1 MNIISFKDI
10 KSINLDKQKIND
22 ILTKKEKLIVE
33 DKNFYFALSLPILTK
48 ELFEIKGNN
57 TRYVKGLDYSNI
69 LVDTVDNL
77 FIYKLVFYLETNN
90 KYIITD
96 DIQKLDFIDKS
107 EKILNLFV
115 RIIDK
120 CEKDYRRI
128 NEILYN
134 IKQYVTF
141 LDFFNSYKMIE
152 YIDKLLYYTITYQ
165 NLIND
170 MIMIVSRIII
180 IINYNTENKENND
193 YDLFKNRIKVFKNNI
208 SELNEA
214 LEATRHGTMQRIAY
228 LDSGTARI
236 LTIIATIFLPTSFL
250 VSLLSM
256 PFEGVP
262 FKNSKKGYLI
272 VLSIILT
279 IFIALIWFF
288 YEEFINLFGKK

>member
-1 MNIISFKDI
+1 MNIISYKDI
-10 KSINLDKQKIND
+10 KSKNLDKQKIND

-33 DKNFYFALSLPILTK
+33 DKKFYFALSLPILTK
-48 ELFEIKGNN
+48 ELMEIKGNN

-77 FIYKLVFYLETNN
+77 FIYKLVFYLEKN

-96 DIQKLDFIDKS
+96 DIQKLDFINKS

-141 LDFFNSYKMIE
+141 LDFFNSYKMVE

-180 IINYNTENKENND
+180 IINYNTENKENDD
-193 YDLFKNRIKVFKNNI
+193 YDLFKNRIKVFRNNI

-214 LEATRHGTMQRIAY
+214 LEDTRHGTMQRISY
-228 LDSGTARI
+228 LDSGTTRI
-236 LTIIATIFLPTSFL
+236 LTIVATIFLPTSFL

-256 PFEGVP
+256 PFDGVP

-272 VLSIILT
+272 ILSIILS
-279 IFIALIWFF
+279 IFIMLIWFF
-288 YEEFINLFGKK
+288 YEEFINLFAKK

>member
-10 KSINLDKQKIND
+10 KSKNLDKQKIND

-77 FIYKLVFYLETNN
+77 FIYKLVFYLEKN

-115 RIIDK
+115 RIIDR

-214 LEATRHGTMQRIAY
+214 LEDTRHGTMQRIAY

-236 LTIIATIFLPTSFL
+236 LTIVATIFLPTSFL

-256 PFEGVP
+256 PFDGVP

>member
-1 MNIISFKDI
+1 MNIISYKDI
-10 KSINLDKQKIND
+10 KSKKLDKQKIND

-48 ELFEIKGNN
+48 ELIEIKGNN

-77 FIYKLVFYLETNN
+77 FIYKLVFYLEKN

-96 DIQKLDFIDKS
+96 DIQKLDFIDKN

-193 YDLFKNRIKVFKNNI
+193 YDLFKNRIKVFRNNI

-214 LEATRHGTMQRIAY
+214 LEDTRHGTMQRIAY

-236 LTIIATIFLPTSFL
+236 LTIVATIFLPTSFL

-288 YEEFINLFGKK
+288 YEEFVNLFGKK

>member
-1 MNIISFKDI
+1 MNIISYKDI
-10 KSINLDKQKIND
+10 KSKNLDKQKIND
-22 ILTKKEKLIVE
+22 ILTKNEKLIVE
-33 DKNFYFALSLPILTK
+33 DKKFYFALALPMLTK
-48 ELFEIKGNN
+48 ELMEIKGNN

-77 FIYKLVFYLETNN
+77 FIYKLVFYLEKN

-96 DIQKLDFIDKS
+96 DIQKLDFINKS

-141 LDFFNSYKMIE
+141 LDFFNSYKMVE

-180 IINYNTENKENND
+180 IINYNIENKENDD
-193 YDLFKNRIKVFKNNI
+193 YDLFKNRIKVFRNNI
-208 SELNEA
+208 SELKEA
-214 LEATRHGTMQRIAY
+214 LEDTRHGTMQRIAY

-236 LTIIATIFLPTSFL
+236 LTIVATIFLPTSFL

-256 PFEGVP
+256 PFDGVP

-272 VLSIILT
+272 ILSIILS
-279 IFIALIWFF
+279 IFIMLIWFF
-288 YEEFINLFGKK
+288 YEEFINLFAKK

>member
-1 MNIISFKDI
+1 MNIISYKDI
-10 KSINLDKQKIND
+10 KSKNLDKQKIND

-48 ELFEIKGNN
+48 ELIEIKGNN

-77 FIYKLVFYLETNN
+77 FIYKLVFYLEKN

-96 DIQKLDFIDKS
+96 DIQKLDFIDKN

-193 YDLFKNRIKVFKNNI
+193 YDLFKNRIKVFRNNI

-214 LEATRHGTMQRIAY
+214 LEDTRHGTMQRIAY

-236 LTIIATIFLPTSFL
+236 LTIVATIFLPTSFL

-288 YEEFINLFGKK
+288 YEEFVNLFGKK

>member
-1 MNIISFKDI
+1 MNIISYKDI
-10 KSINLDKQKIND
+10 KSKNLDKQKIND

-33 DKNFYFALSLPILTK
+33 DKKFYFALSLPILTK
-48 ELFEIKGNN
+48 DLMEIKGNN

-77 FIYKLVFYLETNN
+77 FIYKLVFYLEKN

-96 DIQKLDFIDKS
+96 DIQKLDFINKS

-180 IINYNTENKENND
+180 IINYNTENKENDD
-193 YDLFKNRIKVFKNNI
+193 YDLFKNRIKVFRNNI

-214 LEATRHGTMQRIAY
+214 LEDTRHGTMQRIAY

-236 LTIIATIFLPTSFL
+236 LTIVATIFLPTSFL

-256 PFEGVP
+256 PFDGVP

-272 VLSIILT
+272 ILSIILS
-279 IFIALIWFF
+279 IFIMLIWFF

>member
-1 MNIISFKDI
+1 MNIISYKDI
-10 KSINLDKQKIND
+10 KSKKLDKQKINN
-22 ILTKKEKLIVE
+22 ILTQKEKLIVE
-33 DKNFYFALSLPILTK
+33 DKKFYFALSLPILTK

-77 FIYKLVFYLETNN
+77 FIYKLVFYLEKN

-96 DIQKLDFIDKS
+96 DIQKLDFIDKN

-152 YIDKLLYYTITYQ
+152 YIDKLLYYVITYQ

-214 LEATRHGTMQRIAY
+214 LEDTRHGTMQRIAY

-236 LTIIATIFLPTSFL
+236 LTIVATIFLPTSFL

-256 PFEGVP
+256 PFDGVP

-272 VLSIILT
+272 VLSIILS
-279 IFIALIWFF
+279 IFIMLIWFF
-288 YEEFINLFGKK
+288 YEEFINLFSKK

>member
-1 MNIISFKDI
+1 MNIISYKDI
-10 KSINLDKQKIND
+10 KSKKLDKQKINN
-22 ILTKKEKLIVE
+22 ILTQKEKLIVE
-33 DKNFYFALSLPILTK
+33 DKKFYFALSLPILTK

-77 FIYKLVFYLETNN
+77 FIYKLVFYLEKN

-96 DIQKLDFIDKS
+96 DIQKLDFIDKN

-152 YIDKLLYYTITYQ
+152 YIDKLLYYVITYQ

-214 LEATRHGTMQRIAY
+214 LEDTRHGTMQRIAY
-228 LDSGTARI
+228 LDSGTTRI
-236 LTIIATIFLPTSFL
+236 LTIVATIFLPTSFL

-256 PFEGVP
+256 PFDGVP

-272 VLSIILT
+272 VLSIILS
-279 IFIALIWFF
+279 IFIMLIWFF
-288 YEEFINLFGKK
+288 YEEFINLFSKK

>member
-1 MNIISFKDI
+1 MNIISYKDI
-10 KSINLDKQKIND
+10 KSKNLDKQKIND

-33 DKNFYFALSLPILTK
+33 DKKFYFALSLPILTK
-48 ELFEIKGNN
+48 ELMEIKGNN

-77 FIYKLVFYLETNN
+77 FIYKLVFYLEKN

-96 DIQKLDFIDKS
+96 DIQKLDFINKS

-180 IINYNTENKENND
+180 IINYNTENKENDD
-193 YDLFKNRIKVFKNNI
+193 YDLFKNRIKVFRNNI

-214 LEATRHGTMQRIAY
+214 LEDTRHGTMQRISY
-228 LDSGTARI
+228 LDSGTTRI
-236 LTIIATIFLPTSFL
+236 LTIVATIFLPTSFL

-256 PFEGVP
+256 PFDGVP

-272 VLSIILT
+272 IVSIILS
-279 IFIALIWFF
+279 IFIMLIWFF

>member
-1 MNIISFKDI
+1 MNIISYKDI
-10 KSINLDKQKIND
+10 KSKNLDKQKIND

-33 DKNFYFALSLPILTK
+33 DKKFYFALSLPILTK
-48 ELFEIKGNN
+48 ELMEIKGNN

-77 FIYKLVFYLETNN
+77 FIYKLVFYLEKN

-96 DIQKLDFIDKS
+96 DIQKLDFINKS

-180 IINYNTENKENND
+180 IINYNTENKENDD
-193 YDLFKNRIKVFKNNI
+193 YDLFKNRIKVFRNNI

-214 LEATRHGTMQRIAY
+214 LEDTRHGTMQRISY
-228 LDSGTARI
+228 LDSGTTRI
-236 LTIIATIFLPTSFL
+236 LTIVATIFLPTSFL

-256 PFEGVP
+256 PFDGVP

-272 VLSIILT
+272 IVSIILS
-279 IFIALIWFF
+279 IFIMLIWFF
-288 YEEFINLFGKK
+288 YEEFINLFAKK

>member
-1 MNIISFKDI
+1 MNIISYKDI
-10 KSINLDKQKIND
+10 KSKNLDKQKIND
-22 ILTKKEKLIVE
+22 ILTKNEKLIVE
-33 DKNFYFALSLPILTK
+33 DKKFYFALALPILTK
-48 ELFEIKGNN
+48 ELMEIKGNN

-77 FIYKLVFYLETNN
+77 FIYKLVFYLEKD

-180 IINYNTENKENND
+180 IINYNTENKENDD
-193 YDLFKNRIKVFKNNI
+193 YDLFKNRIKVFRNNI
-208 SELNEA
+208 SELKEA
-214 LEATRHGTMQRIAY
+214 LEDTRHGTMQRIAY

-236 LTIIATIFLPTSFL
+236 LTIVATIFLPTSFL

-256 PFEGVP
+256 PFDGVP

-272 VLSIILT
+272 ILSIILS
-279 IFIALIWFF
+279 IFIMLIWFF
-288 YEEFINLFGKK
+288 YEEFINLFAKK

>member
-10 KSINLDKQKIND
+10 KSKNLDKQKIND

-77 FIYKLVFYLETNN
+77 FIYKLVFYLEKN

-115 RIIDK
+115 RIIDR

-214 LEATRHGTMQRIAY
+214 LEDTRHGTMQRIAY

-256 PFEGVP
+256 PFDGVP

-288 YEEFINLFGKK
+288 YEEFINLFGEK

>member
-1 MNIISFKDI
+1 MNIISYKDI
-10 KSINLDKQKIND
+10 KSKNLDKQKIND

-33 DKNFYFALSLPILTK
+33 DKKFYFALSLPILTK
-48 ELFEIKGNN
+48 DLMEIKGNN

-77 FIYKLVFYLETNN
+77 FIYKLVFYLEKN

-96 DIQKLDFIDKS
+96 DIQKLDFINKS

-193 YDLFKNRIKVFKNNI
+193 YDLFKNRIKVFRNNI

-214 LEATRHGTMQRIAY
+214 LEDTRHGTMQRIAY

-236 LTIIATIFLPTSFL
+236 LTIVATIFLPTSFL

-256 PFEGVP
+256 PFDGVP

>member
-1 MNIISFKDI
+1 MNIISYKDI
-10 KSINLDKQKIND
+10 KSKKLDKQKINN
-22 ILTKKEKLIVE
+22 ILTQKEKLIVE
-33 DKNFYFALSLPILTK
+33 DKKFYFALSLPILTK

-77 FIYKLVFYLETNN
+77 FIYKLFFYLEKN

-180 IINYNTENKENND
+180 IINYKTKNKENND
-193 YDLFKNRIKVFKNNI
+193 YDLFKNRIKVFRNNI

-214 LEATRHGTMQRIAY
+214 LEDTRHGTMQRIDY

-236 LTIIATIFLPTSFL
+236 LTIVATIFLPTSFL

-256 PFEGVP
+256 PFDGVP

-288 YEEFINLFGKK
+288 YEEFINLFRKK

>member
-1 MNIISFKDI
+1 MNIISYKDI
-10 KSINLDKQKIND
+10 KSKNLDKQKIND
-22 ILTKKEKLIVE
+22 ILTKNEKLIVE
-33 DKNFYFALSLPILTK
+33 DKKFYFALALPMLTK
-48 ELFEIKGNN
+48 ELMEIKGNN

-77 FIYKLVFYLETNN
+77 FIYKLVFYLEKD

-180 IINYNTENKENND
+180 IINYNTENKENDD
-193 YDLFKNRIKVFKNNI
+193 YDLFKNRIKVFRNNI
-208 SELNEA
+208 SELKEA
-214 LEATRHGTMQRIAY
+214 LEDTRHGTMQRIAY

-236 LTIIATIFLPTSFL
+236 LTIVATIFLPTSFL

-256 PFEGVP
+256 PFDGVP

-272 VLSIILT
+272 ILSIILS
-279 IFIALIWFF
+279 IFIMLIWFF
-288 YEEFINLFGKK
+288 YEEFINLFAKK

>member
-1 MNIISFKDI
+1 MNIISYKDI
-10 KSINLDKQKIND
+10 KSKNLDKQKIND

-33 DKNFYFALSLPILTK
+33 DKKFYFALSLPILTK
-48 ELFEIKGNN
+48 DLMEIKGNN

-77 FIYKLVFYLETNN
+77 FIYKLVFYLEKN

-96 DIQKLDFIDKS
+96 DIQKLDFINKS

-180 IINYNTENKENND
+180 IINYNTENKENDD
-193 YDLFKNRIKVFKNNI
+193 YDLFKNRIKVFRNNI

-214 LEATRHGTMQRIAY
+214 LEDTRHGTMQRIAY
-228 LDSGTARI
+228 LDSGTTRI
-236 LTIIATIFLPTSFL
+236 LTIVATIFLPTSFL

-256 PFEGVP
+256 PFDGVP

-272 VLSIILT
+272 ILSIILS
-279 IFIALIWFF
+279 IFIMLIWFF

>member
-1 MNIISFKDI
+1 MNIISYKDI
-10 KSINLDKQKIND
+10 KSKNLDKQKIND

-48 ELFEIKGNN
+48 ELIEIKGNN

-77 FIYKLVFYLETNN
+77 FIYKLVFYLEKN

-96 DIQKLDFIDKS
+96 DIQKLDFIDKN

-180 IINYNTENKENND
+180 IINYNTKNKENND
-193 YDLFKNRIKVFKNNI
+193 YDLFKNRIKVFRNNI

-214 LEATRHGTMQRIAY
+214 LEDTRHGTMQRIAY

-236 LTIIATIFLPTSFL
+236 LTIVATIFLPTSFL

>member
-1 MNIISFKDI
+1 MNIISYKDI
-10 KSINLDKQKIND
+10 KYKNLDKKKIND

-33 DKNFYFALSLPILTK
+33 DKKFYFALALPILTK
-48 ELFEIKGNN
+48 ELMEIKGNN

-77 FIYKLVFYLETNN
+77 FIYKLVFYLEKN

-96 DIQKLDFIDKS
+96 DIQKLDFINKS

-180 IINYNTENKENND
+180 IINYNTENKENDD
-193 YDLFKNRIKVFKNNI
+193 YDLFKNRIKVFRNNI

-214 LEATRHGTMQRIAY
+214 LEDTRHGTMQRIAY
-228 LDSGTARI
+228 LDSGTTRI
-236 LTIIATIFLPTSFL
+236 LTIVATIFLPTSFL

-256 PFEGVP
+256 PFDGVP

-272 VLSIILT
+272 ILSIILS
-279 IFIALIWFF
+279 IFIMLIWFF